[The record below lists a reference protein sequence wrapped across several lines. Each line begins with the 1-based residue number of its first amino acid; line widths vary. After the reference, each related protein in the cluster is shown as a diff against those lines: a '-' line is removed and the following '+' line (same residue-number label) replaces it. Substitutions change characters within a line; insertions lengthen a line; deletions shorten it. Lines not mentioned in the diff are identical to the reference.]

1 MVNKILGAMFI
12 IIAIGVFIYGMIASE
27 AFRWFAAW
35 IALFIILATLIPK
48 VGTYI
53 RHKATPHPKHKY

>member
-35 IALFIILATLIPK
+35 IALFIIL
-48 VGTYI
+48 GYI
-53 RHKATPHPKHKY
+53 DTKSGNLYPT